1 MSIDWYRLLIVSN
14 QDLRASEEQEE
25 QQQHKN
31 QQQEEEGVEEGG
43 DEGGEEGG
51 EHGGEHGEQE
61 EREEGEEK
69 ELGEGLPPIPLTALG
84 KISKANTRRALIAAG
99 HTSHGGFP
107 CAGCAASRSPNSCPT
122 NPHVCDFHRHFDVAA
137 CVSYQ

>member
-1 MSIDWYRLLIVSN
+1 MWLMSIDWYRLLIVSN

-84 KISKANTRRALIAAG
+84 KVSVYDTFVERPSSTKLTVCR
-99 HTSHGGFP
+99 FP
-107 CAGCAASRSPNSCPT
+107 RPIP
-122 NPHVCDFHRHFDVAA
+122 VAR
-137 CVSYQ
+137 